1 MSVAFLSIRASRRP
15 WRLWA
20 LLSAWTVA
28 WMVPHLW
35 RPGVSWHFFDQG
47 ARLLFSGDAAGGGL
61 HLYADHPRLQ
71 IGPLSFLIAEPLR
84 LADPWHGR
92 FVAIALMSAS
102 GPVLL
107 WLAASLKLAGAQTM
121 IPPHRLAFA
130 GLVFLPVWTELATH
144 FAHLDDV
151 LALTFALLALR
162 SVEHQRAALAGLL
175 LGCAA
180 DSKPWAAAFIC
191 LIFVLPRAVRLRAGA
206 AWVAALGAAWLPFLL
221 SDPATV
227 RAGAFTIPNAAS
239 SALRALGV
247 AAARTPSWDRPAQVI
262 LGSTLGWLAV
272 RTGRWPAA
280 LFAVIAV
287 RLLLDP
293 GTYAYYT
300 SGLVLAA
307 VLVDLL
313 LTTRRVP
320 VFALGAALVVYAA
333 RATPLDAHLLGQLRA
348 AYCIVA
354 LIALYLPYRQ
364 SIARRAHGPDTSRAT
379 PGSLPAPIS
388 GRSGAARR

>member
-1 MSVAFLSIRASRRP
+1 
-15 WRLWA
+15 
-20 LLSAWTVA
+20 
-28 WMVPHLW
+28 MVPHLW

-92 FVAIALMSAS
+92 FVAIALMTAS

-107 WLAASLKLAGAQTM
+107 SLVASLRLSGEHVVV
-121 IPPHRLAFA
+121 PPQRLALA

-151 LALTFALLALR
+151 LALTFAVLSLHA
-162 SVEHQRAALAGLL
+162 VEGRRPVLAGIL

-180 DSKPWAAAFIC
+180 DSKPWAAAFVC
-191 LIFVLPRAVRLRAGA
+191 LVFVLPPPDRLRALATWIA
-206 AWVAALGAAWLPFLL
+206 AVAGAWLPFLL
-221 SDPATV
+221 GDPATM
-227 RAGAFTIPNAAS
+227 RAAAFTIPNAAS

-247 AAARTPSWDRPAQVI
+247 TAPRTPSWDRPLQIV
-262 LGSTLGWLAV
+262 LGSLLGWLAV

-280 LFAVIAV
+280 VFAVIAV

-293 GTYAYYT
+293 GTYSYYT

-320 VFALGAALVVYAA
+320 VFALGAALVVYVA

-348 AYCIVA
+348 GYCILALVA
-354 LIALYLPYRQ
+354 LAVPYR
-364 SIARRAHGPDTSRAT
+364 A
-379 PGSLPAPIS
+379 SL
-388 GRSGAARR
+388 GRSDRAGRVAHPANASD

>member
-1 MSVAFLSIRASRRP
+1 MRASRRP
-15 WRLWA
+15 WRGWA
-20 LLSAWTVA
+20 LLTAWTGA

-47 ARLLFSGDAAGGGL
+47 ARLLFAGDAAGGGL
-61 HLYADHPRLQ
+61 HLYADHPRFQ

-92 FVAIALMSAS
+92 FVAVALMTAS

-107 WLAASLKLAGAQTM
+107 WLAASLKLARAGTSSM
-121 IPPHRLAFA
+121 IPQQRLTLA

-151 LALTFALLALR
+151 LALTFGLLALHA
-162 SVEHQRAALAGLL
+162 VERERPLLGGIL
-175 LGCAA
+175 LGCAV
-180 DSKPWAAAFIC
+180 DSKPWAAAFVC
-191 LIFVLPRAVRLRAGA
+191 LIFVLPRHDRLRAAA
-206 AWVAALGAAWLPFLL
+206 AWIAAVGAAWLPFLL

-247 AAARTPSWDRPAQVI
+247 AAPRTPTWDRPLQIV
-262 LGSTLGWLAV
+262 LGSALGWLAV

-313 LTTRRVP
+313 LTTRRLP
-320 VFALGAALVVYAA
+320 VFALGAATVVYAA
-333 RATPLDAHLLGQLRA
+333 RATPLDAQLLGQLRA

-354 LIALYLPYRQ
+354 LLALYVPYRR
-364 SIARRAHGPDTSRAT
+364 SAAYPAHGDDVSRAT
-379 PGSLPAPIS
+379 PVSVPASMS
-388 GRSGAARR
+388 GRSGALRR

>member
-1 MSVAFLSIRASRRP
+1 
-15 WRLWA
+15 
-20 LLSAWTVA
+20 
-28 WMVPHLW
+28 MVPHLW

-61 HLYADHPRLQ
+61 HLYANHPRLQ

-92 FVAIALMSAS
+92 YVAIALMTAS

-107 WLAASLKLAGAQTM
+107 WLAASLKLARTQTV
-121 IPPHRLAFA
+121 IPQQRLALA

-151 LALTFALLALR
+151 LALAFALLALR
-162 SVEHQRAALAGLL
+162 AIDARRATVAGLL

-180 DSKPWAAAFIC
+180 DSKPWAAAFAC
-191 LIFVLPRAVRLRAGA
+191 LIFVLPRHLRLRTAG
-206 AWVAALGAAWLPFLL
+206 AWVAVVGLAWLPFLL

-247 AAARTPSWDRPAQVI
+247 ATPRTPTWDRPLQIV
-262 LGSTLGWLAV
+262 LGSLLGWLAV

-280 LFAVIAV
+280 LFAVLAV

-300 SGLVLAA
+300 SGLILAA
-307 VLVDLL
+307 VLVDLV
-313 LTTRRVP
+313 LTTRRLP
-320 VFALGAALVVYAA
+320 VFALGAAVFLYAV
-333 RATPLDAHLLGQLRA
+333 RATPLDAQLLGQLRA

-354 LIALYLPYRQ
+354 LLALYSPG
-364 SIARRAHGPDTSRAT
+364 RRTHGADVTRAT
-379 PGSLPAPIS
+379 PGTVPASIIR
-388 GRSGAARR
+388 RSGAARSE